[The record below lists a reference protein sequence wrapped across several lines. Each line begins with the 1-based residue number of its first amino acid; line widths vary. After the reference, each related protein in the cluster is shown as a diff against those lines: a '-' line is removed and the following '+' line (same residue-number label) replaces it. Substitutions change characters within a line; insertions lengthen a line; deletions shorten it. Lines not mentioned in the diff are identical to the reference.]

1 MKPTTIN
8 EFAEYYG
15 LEVGA
20 VILAVIK
27 YLVDDP
33 TTIHPSVRA
42 ALADA
47 TAEDIEEALET
58 IADDIKSTRN
68 KGVI

>member
-1 MKPTTIN
+1 MKPTTID

-42 ALADA
+42 VLA
-47 TAEDIEEALET
+47 IVLPLW
-58 IADDIKSTRN
+58 
-68 KGVI
+68 

>member
-8 EFAEYYG
+8 GF
-15 LEVGA
+15 VN
-20 VILAVIK
+20 
-27 YLVDDP
+27 
-33 TTIHPSVRA
+33 TTIHPAVRA